1 MAKTVIIHQKKKKKH
16 ELKGP
21 HKPRLKDNQHFL
33 GIYETIK
40 VNRSH
45 VRQLKLVGHAT
56 F

>member
-33 GIYETIK
+33 KAHYVWAYMK
-40 VNRSH
+40 PS
-45 VRQLKLVGHAT
+45 K
-56 F
+56 